1 MLLEIHPQ
9 NPDTRKISQVVQCL
23 RDGGVIV
30 YPTDTVY
37 AMGCDIFNP
46 KGMEKLCRI
55 KGIKPEKNNFSII
68 CSDLS
73 HLSDFTLNVDTPTYK
88 MLKRAFPG
96 PYTFIL
102 KANNNI
108 PKLFKNNKR
117 TIGIRVPDHPIPLA
131 IVQELGNPIVTTSI
145 HSPNFIQDY
154 ISEAWE
160 IEEVMGHLVD
170 YVIDGGPTGLSPSTI
185 IDMSGDEP
193 ILVREGKGSPE
204 I

>member
-1 MLLEIHPQ
+1 MLLEIHPK
-9 NPDTRKISQVVQCL
+9 NPDARKVRQVMECL
-23 RDGGVIV
+23 KDGGVIV

-37 AMGCDIFNP
+37 AMGCDILNA

-102 KANNNI
+102 KANNSI
-108 PKLFKNNKR
+108 PKIFKNNKR
-117 TIGIRVPDHPIPLA
+117 TIGIRVPDHTIPLT
-131 IVQELGNPIVTTSI
+131 IVKELGNPIVTTSI
-145 HSPNFIQDY
+145 HSPNLIQDY
-154 ISEAWE
+154 LSEAWE
-160 IEEVMGHLVD
+160 IEDIMGHLVD
-170 YVIDGGPTGLSPSTI
+170 IVIDGGSAGLAPSTI
-185 IDMSGDEP
+185 IDVSGDEP
-193 ILVREGKGSPE
+193 ILIREGKGSPE

>member
-170 YVIDGGPTGLSPSTI
+170 YVIDGGPAGLSPSTI

>member
-154 ISEAWE
+154 LSEAWE

-170 YVIDGGPTGLSPSTI
+170 YVIDGGPAGLSPSTI

>member
-9 NPDTRKISQVVQCL
+9 NPDIRKVRQVADCL
-23 RDGGVIV
+23 KDGGVIV

-37 AMGCDIFNP
+37 AMGCDIFSP

-102 KANNNI
+102 KANNSI

-131 IVQELGNPIVTTSI
+131 IVNELGNPIVTTSI
-145 HSPNFIQDY
+145 HSPNLIQDY
-154 ISEAWE
+154 LSEAWE
-160 IEEVMGHLVD
+160 IDDIMGNLVD
-170 YVIDGGPTGLSPSTI
+170 FVIDGGSAGLEPSTI
-185 IDMSGDEP
+185 IDVSSDEP
-193 ILVREGKGSPE
+193 ILIREGKGSPE

>member
-1 MLLEIHPQ
+1 MLLEIHSQ
-9 NPDTRKISQVVQCL
+9 NPDFRKIRQVVDCL
-23 RDGGVIV
+23 RAGGVIV

-55 KGIKPEKNNFSII
+55 KGIRPEKNNFSII

-73 HLSDFTLNVDTPTYK
+73 NLSDYTLNVDTPTYK

-102 KANNNI
+102 KANNSV

-131 IVQELGNPIVTTSI
+131 IVNELGNPIVTTSI
-145 HSPNFIQDY
+145 HSPNLIQDY
-154 ISEAWE
+154 LSEAWE
-160 IEEVMGHLVD
+160 IEDIMGNMVD
-170 YVIDGGPTGLSPSTI
+170 YVIDGGSAGLQPSTI
-185 IDMSGDEP
+185 IDVSGDEP
-193 ILVREGKGSPE
+193 ILIREGKGSPE
-204 I
+204 F

>member
-145 HSPNFIQDY
+145 HSPNIIQDY

-170 YVIDGGPTGLSPSTI
+170 YVIDGGPAGLSPSTI

>member
-117 TIGIRVPDHPIPLA
+117 TIGIRVPYHPIPLA

-145 HSPNFIQDY
+145 HSPNIIQDY

-170 YVIDGGPTGLSPSTI
+170 YVIDGGPAGLSPSTI